1 VKIFVVT
8 RRLAF
13 GSAINTWTDVEA
25 LREMGFTHVLNLQ
38 RNKNTKKVR
47 QFKWLWLPFRDNK
60 KPRPRWF
67 FRKALKFH
75 AQAMRNPSS
84 KIFVMCHH
92 GISRSASMTY
102 FLLRTSKNAPEKAAH
117 LVRKARP
124 RAKIVRAYRESGEEY
139 LRPKAP

>member
-1 VKIFVVT
+1 VKVFVVT

-13 GSAINTWTDVEA
+13 GSAINTWDDVER
-25 LREMGFTHVLNLQ
+25 LRELGITHVINLQ

-47 QFKWLWLPFRDNK
+47 HFKWLWLPFKDDK

-67 FRKALKFH
+67 FRKALEFH
-75 AQAMRNPSS
+75 ARAMRNPSS

-102 FLLRTSKNAPEKAAH
+102 FLLRASNNAPEKAVN

-124 RAKIVRAYRESGEEY
+124 RAKIVRTYRESGEKY
-139 LRPKAP
+139 LRRKAA